1 MVAAAV
7 GAALSAAC
15 GPNSVRTQPL
25 TEVHRSSVT
34 MLLEGQPFDLHLAMP
49 ATHKADDALIVYA
62 SGDGGW
68 FGAAVHMFE
77 QIGRNGYYTAGF
89 SSRAFLNLKRPSG
102 ELTTLDRLVDDYES
116 IIGRARS
123 AMGLPPSTPTV
134 LTGWSRGAAFAVL
147 VASDPRERPH
157 VAGAVAIGL
166 GPGEDLTKSTDEGD
180 DDDGGMREFDKG
192 HRPSFD
198 TYHLMRSS
206 PLRVA
211 LIQATGDQYLS
222 ASEARRLFGDDS
234 PSRRFFAIEAR
245 NHRFSGATAQFDR
258 ALESALAWILS
269 PHSP

>member
-1 MVAAAV
+1 
-7 GAALSAAC
+7 
-15 GPNSVRTQPL
+15 
-25 TEVHRSSVT
+25 
-34 MLLEGQPFDLHLAMP
+34 MLVEGQPFDLHLAMP
-49 ATHKADDALIVYA
+49 ATHRADDALIIYA

-68 FGAAVHMFE
+68 FGAAVHMFD
-77 QIGRNGYYTAGF
+77 QIGRNGYYAAGF
-89 SSRAFLNLKRPSG
+89 SSRAFLKLKRPSG

-116 IIGRARS
+116 IIARARS

-147 VASDPRERPH
+147 VASDARERPH

-180 DDDGGMREFDKG
+180 GDDDGPHVFDKG
-192 HRPSFD
+192 KRAPFD
-198 TYHLMRSS
+198 TYRLMNSS
-206 PLRVA
+206 PLRIAV
-211 LIQATGDQYLS
+211 IQATGDQYLP

-234 PSRRFFAIEAR
+234 ATRRFFTIEAR
-245 NHRFSGATAQFDR
+245 NHRFSGATAQFDQ